1 MQKCLIK
8 YSENEQEVQEVASS
22 DALPNIPRTTNA
34 LSGFY
39 TQKYANLEKSTNY
52 ITPKTF
58 LKHKIT
64 DSIYSSIII
73 G

>member
-8 YSENEQEVQEVASS
+8 YSDGEPEKAVGEEK
-22 DALPNIPRTTNA
+22 LPNIPRTTNA

-39 TQKYANLEKSTNY
+39 TQKYAHLEKSTNY